1 MTPYAA
7 AIFAAEPRLW
17 AIHEAAAS
25 LEPGDWKGWERAVK
39 RPMAALVG
47 YLAGDDAPAALRTP
61 AAYEAVYLALLDA
74 WELQGS
80 EEAADAA

>member
-17 AIHEAAAS
+17 AIHEAAAA
-25 LEPGDWKGWERAVK
+25 LEPSDWKGWERTVK

-47 YLAGDDAPAALRTP
+47 YLAYGAPAALRTS
-61 AAYEAVYLALLDA
+61 AAWDAVYMAMLDA
-74 WELQGS
+74 WELQG
-80 EEAADAA
+80 EEAGDAAA